1 MSAVCTQTTQMDVSG
16 MRMPSPVKPGQPGQ
30 GEQPYVHSPV
40 AAHEP
45 PPVRNM
51 SMSTAS
57 TSGSVELPQLR
68 SHEPDASQSVGTFM
82 SGQVRHRSFVGHP
95 FAELNVFYVPIVL
108 VVYAHA
114 LRQTVHLR
122 PGAVYPFPFMNASLH
137 VRAPR
142 CVTLLASC

>member
-1 MSAVCTQTTQMDVSG
+1 MSAVNTQTTQLDISS
-16 MRMPSPVKPGQPGQ
+16 MRMPSPVKLGQPGQ

-68 SHEPDASQSVGTFM
+68 SHEPDPSQSVGTFM

-95 FAELNVFYVPIVL
+95 SAGLNGFYVPFVL
-108 VVYAHA
+108 VVNAA
-114 LRQTVHLR
+114 PCRKWTVW
-122 PGAVYPFPFMNASLH
+122 MNASLR
-137 VRAPR
+137 VRAPS
-142 CVTLLASC
+142 CVTHLASC